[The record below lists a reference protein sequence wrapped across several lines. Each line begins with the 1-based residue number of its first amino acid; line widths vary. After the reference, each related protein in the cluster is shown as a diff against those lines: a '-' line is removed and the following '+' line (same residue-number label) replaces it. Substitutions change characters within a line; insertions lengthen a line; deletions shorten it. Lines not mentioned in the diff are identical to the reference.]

1 MTLFQLFCL
10 QLLEYFVL
18 LSYSTKLCYSSCLV
32 SATAQSEWLRSRMIF
47 SSPKSAR
54 HIFFIAKSKPLKVVT
69 WLEITDFTSSFSSLY
84 PQRFL
89 HPLRHTGAQ
98 ITLQSRPVQ
107 TVLHAVVQIN
117 KPQTARH
124 NHPRFTPKEE
134 GNNTATL
141 NEYQS
146 DGLKTLCVS

>member
-1 MTLFQLFCL
+1 MNILYFKLLYETLLLFILGIRNSSKRMTA
-10 QLLEYFVL
+10 V
-18 LSYSTKLCYSSCLV
+18 SYDFFIAEKRSSY
-32 SATAQSEWLRSRMIF
+32 
-47 SSPKSAR
+47 
-54 HIFFIAKSKPLKVVT
+54 FFIAKSKPLKVVT

-107 TVLHAVVQIN
+107 TVLHAVVQIS

>member
-1 MTLFQLFCL
+1 MLLFMLGIRNSSKRMTA
-10 QLLEYFVL
+10 V
-18 LSYSTKLCYSSCLV
+18 SYDFFIAEKRSSY
-32 SATAQSEWLRSRMIF
+32 
-47 SSPKSAR
+47 
-54 HIFFIAKSKPLKVVT
+54 FFIAKSKPLKVIT

-134 GNNTATL
+134 GNNIATL